1 MSWYRLSWEWSV
13 TEWSV
18 MGYSMM
24 NIDCH
29 GSGLLQSGLSWG
41 IL

>member
-1 MSWYRLSWEWSV
+1 MSVSHHEGGVSWYRLSWEWSV

-24 NIDCH
+24 NTDCH
-29 GSGLLQSGLSWG
+29 GSGLL
-41 IL
+41 

>member
-1 MSWYRLSWEWSV
+1 MSGSHHEGMSWYRQSWEWSV

-29 GSGLLQSGLSWG
+29 GSDLL
-41 IL
+41 